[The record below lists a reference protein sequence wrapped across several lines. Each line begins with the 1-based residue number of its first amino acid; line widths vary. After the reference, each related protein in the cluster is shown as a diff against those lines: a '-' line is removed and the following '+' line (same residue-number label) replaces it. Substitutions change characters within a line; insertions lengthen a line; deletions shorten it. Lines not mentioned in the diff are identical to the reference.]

1 VIADQEIMN
10 ILFGMILLVIGA
22 VVIAENQY
30 FVDRMISS
38 QKALDRALAKNQ
50 DYDSWVIRVVPKV
63 IMIVI
68 GTVFVVM
75 GVAAVLFDPARH

>member
-1 VIADQEIMN
+1 MN